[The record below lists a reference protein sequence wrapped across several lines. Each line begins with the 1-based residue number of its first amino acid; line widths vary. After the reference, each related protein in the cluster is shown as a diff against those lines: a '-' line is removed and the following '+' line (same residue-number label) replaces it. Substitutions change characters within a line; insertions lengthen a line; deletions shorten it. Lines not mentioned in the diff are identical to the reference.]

1 MPIRFVLPTKMMPAS
16 SWTYSSL
23 SAWLLI
29 KTPSAVWHEKKQV
42 VGDRILQRTVET
54 HSYLSPEY
62 PHGGWSKPHLQPFPQ
77 LQRGVKPWGE
87 MLPRHIMRTIN
98 LKEKLRWPKNLK
110 MRPLGMKNLPLQA
123 QAVSMLRKGAVV
135 ITSYYTVLKNSWD
148 PCNSPRNSKLSI

>member
-29 KTPSAVWHEKKQV
+29 KTPSAVWHEKKQI
-42 VGDRILQRTVET
+42 VGDRVLQRTIET
-54 HSYLSPEY
+54 QPCLSPEY
-62 PHGGWSKPHLQPFPQ
+62 PHGGRSKPHLQPFPQ
-77 LQRGVKPWGE
+77 LHWGVKPWAK
-87 MLPRHIMRTIN
+87 MLPHHIMRTIN

-110 MRPLGMKNLPLQA
+110 IRPLGMKNLLLQA
-123 QAVSMLRKGAVV
+123 QAVSRLQNGAVV
-135 ITSYYTVLKNSWD
+135 ITPYYTVFKNSWD